1 MSIIKLGHMG
11 QFFTISIQME
21 FGDRLIPCYPN
32 EVLVLDSHKQQ
43 CPHKKVLKLVN
54 GTMELADP

>member
-1 MSIIKLGHMG
+1 MG

-21 FGDRLIPCYPN
+21 FGDRLIPYYPN

-43 CPHKKVLKLVN
+43 CPHTKVLKLVN